1 MSLRTALKALPT
13 MLRIGFSGAVA
24 YRAEMI
30 IWVLATTMPLI
41 MLALWSAVARGG
53 PVGRF
58 GQAEFTGYF
67 LAAFCVRQMTSS
79 WVAWLVS
86 YEVKQ
91 GTLAM
96 RLLRPISPLLA
107 YATEVLAGIPLR
119 VAIVLPVLGI
129 SLWVAGAERAVPT
142 SLGGWGLFALGITG
156 AWLITFY
163 LNVLLGTLSLFLESS
178 QKLME
183 VYMVLFFVCS
193 GYMFPVE
200 FFPPGVR
207 TVMEWLPFRYQ
218 LGLPVELMTGAHSAK
233 DAWALLGA
241 QWTWVLGLG
250 VVSLTVWRRGLAR
263 FAAFGG

>member
-1 MSLRTALKALPT
+1 MSLRTSLKALPT
-13 MLRIGFSGAVA
+13 MLRIGFSEAVA

-41 MLALWSAVARGG
+41 MLALWSAVARTGA
-53 PVGRF
+53 VGRF
-58 GQAEFTGYF
+58 GQAEFVGYF
-67 LAAFCVRQMTSS
+67 LAAFCVRQLTSS
-79 WVAWLVS
+79 WVAWLLS
-86 YEVKQ
+86 YEVRQ

-119 VAIVLPVLGI
+119 LLVVAPVVAI
-129 SLWVAGAERAVPT
+129 SLWVVGAGAVPG
-142 SLGGWGLFALGITG
+142 SLGGWGLFGLSLVG

-163 LNVLLGTLSLFLESS
+163 LNVLLGTLSLYLESS
-178 QKLME
+178 QKLMDI
-183 VYMVLFFVCS
+183 YMVLYFVCS

-207 TVMEWLPFRYQ
+207 TVIDVLPFRYQ
-218 LGLPVELMTGAHSAK
+218 MGLPVELMTGAHATGPALVLLAK
-233 DAWALLGA
+233 
-241 QWTWVLGLG
+241 QWGWVVGLG
-250 VVSLTVWRRGLAR
+250 VVATLVWRRGLAR

>member
-1 MSLRTALKALPT
+1 VSLRTALKALPT
-13 MLRIGFSGAVA
+13 MLRVGFSEAVA

-41 MLALWSAVARGG
+41 MLALWSAVARGA

-58 GQAEFTGYF
+58 GQAEFTAYF
-67 LAAFCVRQMTSS
+67 LAAFCVRQLTSS
-79 WVAWLVS
+79 WVAWLLA

-107 YATEVLAGIPLR
+107 YAVEVLAGIPMRLLV
-119 VAIVLPVLGI
+119 VAPVVGV
-129 SLWVAGAERAVPT
+129 SLWAVGVQAVPP
-142 SLGGWGLFALGITG
+142 SLTGWGLFLVSLVGG
-156 AWLITFY
+156 WLVTFY
-163 LNVLLGTLSLFLESS
+163 LNVLLGTLSLYLESS
-178 QKLME
+178 QKLMDI
-183 VYMVLFFVCS
+183 YMVLFFVCS

-207 TVMEWLPFRYQ
+207 TVIDALPFRYQ
-218 LGLPVELMTGAHSAK
+218 MGLPVELMTGAHGTGEA
-233 DAWALLGA
+233 
-241 QWTWVLGLG
+241 LGLLLKQWAWVVGLGG
-250 VVSLTVWRRGLAR
+250 VATWVWRRGLAR